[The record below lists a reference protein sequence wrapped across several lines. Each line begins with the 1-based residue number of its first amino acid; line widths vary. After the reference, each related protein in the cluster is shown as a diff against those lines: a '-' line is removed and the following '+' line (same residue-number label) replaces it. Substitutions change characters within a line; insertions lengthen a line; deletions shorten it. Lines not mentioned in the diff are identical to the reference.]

1 MSNLSNRKVVVLSG
15 IGAVLEFYDFC
26 LYIVFSKEI
35 SATFFSGIESEI
47 LKGIFTVIIFSI
59 AYIIRPFAGTLLGS
73 IGDVIGRK
81 KLFTFTIML
90 MGICSFLMGILPGYA
105 TLGITATVLFVA
117 LRVLQGVALGGELP
131 AAYVIVYESVQKNF
145 GAAFG
150 LLFTFITFGFLFSD
164 LVAYF
169 FGVLFGDYAWRMSFI
184 FGGILAFFGYYV
196 RLNLHETPQFL
207 NLQKKDKIPFLVL
220 FKKYSLRVVAGTC
233 LTVVIAFGG
242 VMLTLYMHEL
252 VGKLID
258 LPSSEISF
266 ILAPSLLALS
276 IATYVF
282 GYRADKMGLRK
293 TYAIACFLL
302 LILAFPSIYII
313 TSIKTPLAV
322 IFGTSVLT
330 ILFGM
335 YVSVALYFICD
346 LFPTDVRLS
355 GVGLSYNL
363 AFALV
368 GGFAPLASHSIAVI
382 SGKIY
387 LGFSIVAIVC
397 ALLGLFGLFLYNRN
411 LNKLYKSKI
420 I

>member
-1 MSNLSNRKVVVLSG
+1 MSSLSNRKVVVLSG

-26 LYIVFSKEI
+26 LYMVFSKEI
-35 SATFFSGIESEI
+35 SATFFSGIESELI
-47 LKGIFTVIIFSI
+47 KSIFTVIIFSI
-59 AYIIRPFAGTLLGS
+59 AYLIRPFAGMILGS

-90 MGICSFLMGILPGYA
+90 MGICSFLMGVLPGYE
-105 TLGITATVLFVA
+105 TLGLTATVLFVT
-117 LRVLQGVALGGELP
+117 LRILQGVALGGELP

-150 LLFTFITFGFLFSD
+150 LLFTFVTFGFLFSD
-164 LVAYF
+164 LVSYV
-169 FGVLFGDYAWRMSFI
+169 FGAIFGDYAWRMSFI
-184 FGGILAFFGYYV
+184 FGGVLAFFGYYV

-207 NLQKKDKIPFLVL
+207 NLQKKDKVPFLIL
-220 FKKYSLRVVAGTC
+220 FNKYSLRVVAATC
-233 LTVVIAFGG
+233 LSIVIAFGG
-242 VMLTLYMHEL
+242 VMLTLYMHDF
-252 VGKLID
+252 VGRLID

-282 GYRADKMGLRK
+282 GYRADKIGLRK
-293 TYAIACFLL
+293 TYAIACVLL
-302 LILAFPSIYII
+302 LILALPCFYII
-313 TSIKTPLAV
+313 ANIKTPLAV
-322 IFGTSVLT
+322 IFGTSILT

-368 GGFAPLASHSIAVI
+368 GGLAPLTSHSVGMV
-382 SGKIY
+382 SGQAY
-387 LGFSIVAIVC
+387 LGFGAVALVC
-397 ALLGLFGLFLYNRN
+397 ALLGLLGLFLYSKH